1 MFLII
6 GTANVDLLV
15 SGFAKMPGDSS
26 DEFTTS
32 NLVFCDEPLKLV
44 LGGNGAN
51 CAYVL
56 AGLGA
61 PASVELFQSQ

>member
-1 MFLII
+1 MFVVI
-6 GTANVDLLV
+6 GTANIDLIV
-15 SGFAKMPGDSS
+15 SGFDQMPVVMG

-32 NLVFCDEPLKLV
+32 SLVFCDEPLQLV

-61 PASVELFQSQ
+61 SLSASTS